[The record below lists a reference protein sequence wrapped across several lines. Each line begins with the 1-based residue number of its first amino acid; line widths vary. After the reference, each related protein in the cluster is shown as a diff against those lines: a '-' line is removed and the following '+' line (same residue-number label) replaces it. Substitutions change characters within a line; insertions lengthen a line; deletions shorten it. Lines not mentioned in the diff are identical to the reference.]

1 MYAKPTLSI
10 AAALFVAGC
19 GAPIAEGQIAIC
31 STEQPQIEEA
41 GVVFSGVVA
50 ALNDGSVD
58 CSESVTITGE
68 DDSVITVGYT
78 LLDADGVDITPELD
92 LAVNDSVSGLYR
104 NTLVWGTVEA
114 LVVEDDAGLVLAAD
128 QGTWGGG
135 LEEGDIGFSVSLGD
149 EVIASE
155 ESECETKDQ
164 YAIVFDAD
172 SSVSIPPVGSGAI
185 EIDGQALTAH
195 ALAAFLRGPGK
206 RCTISD
212 QTDSLS
218 WAVVR

>member
-1 MYAKPTLSI
+1 MFRIDPYVRQGAWHSTCDSLGSTVGVFMYAKPTLSI

-104 NTLVWGTVEA
+104 R
-114 LVVEDDAGLVLAAD
+114 LA
-128 QGTWGGG
+128 
-135 LEEGDIGFSVSLGD
+135 
-149 EVIASE
+149 
-155 ESECETKDQ
+155 
-164 YAIVFDAD
+164 
-172 SSVSIPPVGSGAI
+172 
-185 EIDGQALTAH
+185 
-195 ALAAFLRGPGK
+195 RM
-206 RCTISD
+206 
-212 QTDSLS
+212 
-218 WAVVR
+218 